1 MPKKNWGEE
10 ETVVEEK
17 DPLVAEEE
25 KKVEAP
31 TPDDK
36 KVIADRVAEIK
47 ERMAKNKYLDKK
59 DQLEVSADD
68 QEFIRQAS

>member
-10 ETVVEEK
+10 E

-31 TPDDK
+31 TVDDK

-59 DQLEVSADD
+59 DQLEVSAQE
-68 QEFIRQAS
+68 QEFVKQAS

>member
-1 MPKKNWGEE
+1 
-10 ETVVEEK
+10 
-17 DPLVAEEE
+17 
-25 KKVEAP
+25 
-31 TPDDK
+31 
-36 KVIADRVAEIK
+36 VAEIK

>member
-1 MPKKNWGEE
+1 MPRKSFEE

-25 KKVEAP
+25 KKIEAP
-31 TPDDK
+31 TADDK